1 MNIGRMID
9 FVCATV
15 AQATEILAKAQAE
28 ELCNKGTTS
37 VVPIKLPKIRRAL
50 APATSRSRIIAYS
63 AATAAA
69 AFFALS
75 TGLAAQAPSPC
86 APAISGNTAALDCLQ
101 GMNPDTYAA
110 VQQRL
115 SRGWNTWDTNSMMTE
130 VLLPEGLAIHAG
142 MKNNTGEFGDR
153 FLRDAFV
160 GQFDRASAKVTP
172 GPHSWD
178 GSYTSLD
185 IEWAGHKWKIE
196 TAHVDSDEVILATSE
211 KTDHEPALQP
221 SIVFWVD
228 FLWNHRGTAKRGQ
241 DAIETVGETGDFS
254 IYCTCEA
261 SRPAGSLPNAAGQAS
276 PIHDLPIGG
285 PYFAAT
291 FTSPVG
297 ISTGRRRTVAEID
310 SAIAA
315 QRAAYEK
322 SITAAGNQ
330 GPIIDAIETTLGWDT
345 IYDPSIKRVISP
357 VSRSWSVG
365 WGGWVLF
372 DWDTFFASTLASI
385 GDKDLAYANS
395 MEILNEETP
404 QGLVPNYARDGF
416 KSYDRSEPPVGAIT
430 VLGLYDKFHDR
441 WFLADTF
448 EPLLRWNRWWSEHR
462 DMDGYLV
469 WGSNDDTKPQN
480 PDDGGSG
487 TRAGAILES
496 GLDNSPMYDSVTYN
510 HQTHQLEFADVGLMG
525 MYVADCDA
533 LAKIADVLG
542 KAAEAK
548 ELREREA
555 RYKAKLQTMWDPKS
569 GMFLN
574 IDLHTHQP
582 SPRLSPTNF
591 YPLLAGAA
599 TPEQAQ
605 TMIAR
610 HLRNPD
616 EFWGQWIIPGIAR
629 NDPAYKDQEYW
640 RGRIWGPMNYLVY
653 LGLRKYDQAA
663 ARDVAQKSYELF
675 LKEWTEN
682 RHVHENY
689 NANTGSGDD
698 VTSSDRFYHWG
709 ALLGYIEYLERQ
721 GSQQ

>member
-1 MNIGRMID
+1 
-9 FVCATV
+9 
-15 AQATEILAKAQAE
+15 
-28 ELCNKGTTS
+28 
-37 VVPIKLPKIRRAL
+37 
-50 APATSRSRIIAYS
+50 
-63 AATAAA
+63 
-69 AFFALS
+69 
-75 TGLAAQAPSPC
+75 
-86 APAISGNTAALDCLQ
+86 
-101 GMNPDTYAA
+101 MNPDTYAA

-533 LAKIADVLG
+533 LAKIA
-542 KAAEAK
+542 E
-548 ELREREA
+548 
-555 RYKAKLQTMWDPKS
+555 
-569 GMFLN
+569 
-574 IDLHTHQP
+574 I
-582 SPRLSPTNF
+582 
-591 YPLLAGAA
+591 
-599 TPEQAQ
+599 
-605 TMIAR
+605 
-610 HLRNPD
+610 
-616 EFWGQWIIPGIAR
+616 
-629 NDPAYKDQEYW
+629 
-640 RGRIWGPMNYLVY
+640 GR
-653 LGLRKYDQAA
+653 A
-663 ARDVAQKSYELF
+663 
-675 LKEWTEN
+675 
-682 RHVHENY
+682 HV
-689 NANTGSGDD
+689 
-698 VTSSDRFYHWG
+698 
-709 ALLGYIEYLERQ
+709 
-721 GSQQ
+721 